1 MSTATHVPETS
12 SFGREELS
20 ADDARATIRRVSL
33 RRLLTDSFRRLR
45 YGDGFTNARALAFQF
60 VLSLIPL
67 LIAFVGLAAMVSAD
81 KPARALRQTILSIL
95 PGGGSDAFK
104 QAISR
109 GLSEG
114 GSGGKVALVVGLVAA
129 LASLTTAMA
138 QVERGANRLYGIQR
152 DRASNRKYARAAL
165 LVLTSGIPAML
176 GFLVLVAGGALTDSL
191 RSAYGWGDTT
201 GTALQWLRWPVG
213 GLLAI
218 VAVTTL
224 FRWSPRRRQ
233 PGFSWLAVGAGLA
246 LVLWLLFS
254 LGLAYY
260 VSHSSSVGSVYGP
273 LTGIFAL
280 LIWSQLTSV
289 ALFFGL
295 AFAAQLEAVRAGVP
309 SPVTLD
315 PEKEPGAHNRPTVV
329 LKPEPARR

>member
-12 SFGREELS
+12 SFRQEELS

-67 LIAFVGLAAMVSAD
+67 LIAFVGLAATVSAE
-81 KPARALRQTILSIL
+81 KPAKALRETILSIL
-95 PGGGSDAFK
+95 PGGSSDAFK
-104 QAISR
+104 QAITR
-109 GLSEG
+109 GLSQG
-114 GSGGKVALVVGLVAA
+114 GGGGKVALVVGLVAA
-129 LASLTTAMA
+129 LVSLTTAMA
-138 QVERGANRLYGIQR
+138 QIERGSNRLYGIQR
-152 DRASNRKYARAAL
+152 DRKSSRKYSRAAM

-176 GFLVLVAGGALTDSL
+176 GFLVLVAGGALIDSL
-191 RSAYGWGDTT
+191 RHAYGWGDTT
-201 GTALQWLRWPVG
+201 GTAMQWLRWPVG
-213 GLLAI
+213 GVLAI

-233 PGFSWLAVGAGLA
+233 PGFSWLAVGAALA
-246 LVLWLLFS
+246 LGLWLLFS

-260 VSHSSSVGSVYGP
+260 VSHSSSVGTVYGP

-289 ALFFGL
+289 ALFYGL
-295 AFAAQLEAVRAGVP
+295 AFAAQLEAVRAGVS

-315 PEKEPGAHNRPTVV
+315 PETEPGAHNRPTVV